1 MYFKYN
7 IDGPQLN
14 IIYKNES
21 ENDLEIFLNELK
33 ENNIHYEIV
42 GKEDDGI
49 EIKIIFENEEEK
61 IQFEEENKDSDII
74 EFLNYKSSGNCKLIN
89 IIIILEL
96 LIFKLK

>member
-7 IDGPQLN
+7 ADGPLLN
-14 IIYKNES
+14 ILYTNES
-21 ENDLEIFLNELK
+21 ENDLEIFLNKLK
-33 ENNIHYEIV
+33 ENNIHYEII

-49 EIKIIFENEEEK
+49 EIKIIFENEEQK
-61 IQFEEENKDSDII
+61 IQFEEENKENDKI
-74 EFLNYKSSGNCKLIN
+74 EFLNYKSSGNCKLIK